1 MALRILVADDD
12 AWILRMV
19 SSILEKRGYE
29 VETAADGQEAFDR
42 AVANVPDLLIT
53 DVMMPKMDGWSLV
66 RALRARPEFNFV
78 PVIFLTALASDE
90 DRIRG
95 FRLGADDYLPKP
107 FRFEELDLRVSKT
120 VRRRA
125 AVEQEARALIEGK
138 GAADAGDSGAE
149 ADATPSASADSAASG
164 PTVAKAD
171 ASPAPHTALTGN
183 LHQIGLSVLLTLLEM
198 ERKTG
203 VLYISDDSAQRNAQ
217 ITLSGGRVVC
227 ADMKSDG
234 SDLRDEEC
242 IYHLLEWHRGRFE
255 FVLQDFDGEVRMI
268 ASATQLLMEGAKR
281 IDESA
286 EEQRRH
292 AEEAAAAPSE

>member
-1 MALRILVADDD
+1 
-12 AWILRMV
+12 MV

-29 VETAADGQEAFDR
+29 VETAADGQEAFDK

-78 PVIFLTALASDE
+78 PVIFLTALTSDD

-125 AVEQEARALIEGK
+125 AVEQEARHLIEGK
-138 GAADAGDSGAE
+138 GEKSSTGAAPADAE
-149 ADATPSASADSAASG
+149 APDAASSSG
-164 PTVAKAD
+164 
-171 ASPAPHTALTGN
+171 SAPHTALIGN

-203 VLYISDDSAQRNAQ
+203 VLYISDDSAQRTAE
-217 ITLSGGRVVC
+217 IYLSGGQVVC
-227 ADMKSDG
+227 ADMTSDNG
-234 SDLRDEEC
+234 DLRDEEC

-255 FVLQDFDGEVRMI
+255 FVLREFEGEVRMI

-286 EEQRRH
+286 EEMRRQE
-292 AEEAAAAPSE
+292 EEAAAEQGEASE

>member
-29 VETAADGQEAFDR
+29 VETAADGQEAFDK
-42 AVANVPDLLIT
+42 AVAHVPDLLIT
-53 DVMMPKMDGWSLV
+53 DVMMPNMDGWSLV

-78 PVIFLTALASDE
+78 PVIFLTALTSDE

-125 AVEQEARALIEGK
+125 VVEQEARALIEGIPDSDQVTDPGSAAHGSSTDSEPATESA
-138 GAADAGDSGAE
+138 GAAS
-149 ADATPSASADSAASG
+149 
-164 PTVAKAD
+164 
-171 ASPAPHTALTGN
+171 ALTGN
-183 LHQIGLSVLLTLLEM
+183 LNQIGLSVLLTLLEM

-203 VLYISDDSAQRNAQ
+203 ILEISDEDAQRTAQ
-217 ITLSGGRVVC
+217 ISLSGGKVVR
-227 ADMKSDG
+227 ADMQG
-234 SDLRDEEC
+234 PGEELRDEEC
-242 IYHLLEWHRGRFE
+242 IYRLLEWERGRFE
-255 FVLQDFDGEVRMI
+255 FLLREFDGEVRMI

-281 IDESA
+281 IDE
-286 EEQRRH
+286 H
-292 AEEAAAAPSE
+292 AEELRRDAEGAIDDPA